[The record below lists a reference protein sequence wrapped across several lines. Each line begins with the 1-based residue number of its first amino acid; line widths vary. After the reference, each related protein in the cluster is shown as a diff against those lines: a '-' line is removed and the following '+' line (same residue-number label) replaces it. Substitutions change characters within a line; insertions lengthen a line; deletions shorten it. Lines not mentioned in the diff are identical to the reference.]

1 MMKSYKYVLLNPH
14 HPGDAHSQS
23 LLNQVYEA
31 WKKTFHKVVTDMGG
45 ELNHDDFFRYD
56 HIGAIFDDDKL
67 VASHCY
73 SFFNLNLECCRDHH
87 FIKNIADSA
96 IEKLISQ
103 GQTHIFSL
111 EYSQVLPD
119 YRKSKSN
126 IHWLDVL
133 TGCGLFYLDE
143 SPAHGIIGTPRVD
156 LKVDQATYRLGA
168 IELHPPIKK
177 MNYECAVIYFP
188 KMKNRCLPEKN
199 VQEVTHLLWNQREY
213 APSPAI
219 NSQPLKIA

>member
-1 MMKSYKYVLLNPH
+1 MKSYQYILLNPH
-14 HPGDAHSQS
+14 QPTDSHSQK

-45 ELNHDDFFRYD
+45 ELNLDDFFRYD
-56 HIGAIFDDDKL
+56 QIGAIFHLDKL

-73 SFFNLNLECCRDHH
+73 SFFNLNLQCCRDHH
-87 FIKNIADSA
+87 FIKNITDSA
-96 IEKLISQ
+96 IEKLIAQ
-103 GQTHIFSL
+103 DQTNIFSL

-126 IHWLDVL
+126 IPWLDVL
-133 TGCGLFYLDE
+133 TGCGLFYLDA

-156 LKVDQATYRLGA
+156 VKVDQATYRLGA
-168 IELHPPIKK
+168 VELHPPIKK

-188 KMKNRCLPEKN
+188 KMKSRQLPEKD
-199 VQEVTHLLWNQREY
+199 VHEITHFLWTQRETY
-213 APSPAI
+213 PAPLHLAPQQNA
-219 NSQPLKIA
+219 A